1 MDFSE
6 DDTHLHLPLPEQAL
20 RWWVRSQHGLSAQE
34 QHVLDQWQVQSP
46 AHQQAYAA
54 WQADWQALD
63 QLSPVAVQHLRN
75 QLAHDL
81 AAEASRQPQATT
93 ATSAQAASPPHRSHH
108 RSTWSGLHTAW
119 QALPQWLGAASTRWA
134 QGAVATAL
142 VLGTAFGVMEVV
154 GWSPWQSPPQFAQAF
169 AAPQGQQTQVQLPD
183 GSLLRLDTS
192 TQLDVALYAQ
202 RREVRLAQGQAMFQV
217 QGDAARPFDVLAG
230 PVRITVVGTRF
241 AVRYTPGM
249 AGYDGVRVAVEEGR
263 VQVAAPGAAPV
274 LLTAGQQVVT
284 DAAGTLGPVVV
295 VPPSGIAPWRAH
307 RVSFDDTPL
316 AQALAE
322 LGRYGPTGITLQ
334 DPQLGALRLTGT
346 FDPRHLDNFVRAL
359 PRVLPVRAVACGE
372 GEGGKEATC
381 IEAAEAVGA
390 GR

>member
-6 DDTHLHLPLPEQAL
+6 DDTHLHVHPPLPEQAL

-34 QHVLDQWQVQSP
+34 QHALSQWQAQSP

-63 QLSPVAVQHLRN
+63 QLSAPAVQHLRN
-75 QLAHDL
+75 QLARDL
-81 AAEASRQPQATT
+81 AAEAVLPPQAQT
-93 ATSAQAASPPHRSHH
+93 AASLPGRGSHH
-108 RSTWSGLHTAW
+108 RSAWAGLRAGW
-119 QALPQWLGAASTRWA
+119 QAFPQWLGAASTRWA
-134 QGAVATAL
+134 QGAVAAAL
-142 VLGTAFGVMEVV
+142 VLGTVFGVMEVV

-263 VQVAAPGAAPV
+263 VRVAAPGAAPV
-274 LLTAGQQVVT
+274 LLTSGQQVVT
-284 DAAGTLGPVVV
+284 DAAGTLGPVAA
-295 VPPSGIAPWRAH
+295 VPPSGVAPWRAH

-359 PRVLPVRAVACGE
+359 PRVLPVRAVACAE
-372 GEGGKEATC
+372 GQNGQVGIC
-381 IEAAEAVGA
+381 ID
-390 GR
+390 RLNPPS

>member
-6 DDTHLHLPLPEQAL
+6 DDIHLHVHLPLPEQAL

-34 QHVLDQWQVQSP
+34 QHALSQWQAQSP

-63 QLSPVAVQHLRN
+63 QLSAPAVQHLRN
-75 QLAHDL
+75 QLARDL
-81 AAEASRQPQATT
+81 AAEAVLPPQAQT
-93 ATSAQAASPPHRSHH
+93 AASLPGRGSHH
-108 RSTWSGLHTAW
+108 RSAWAGLRAGV
-119 QALPQWLGAASTRWA
+119 QALPQWLSAASTRWA
-134 QGAVATAL
+134 QGAVAAAL
-142 VLGTAFGVMEVV
+142 VLGTVFGVMEVV

-183 GSLLRLDTS
+183 GSLLRLDTD

-263 VQVAAPGAAPV
+263 VRVAAPGAAPV
-274 LLTAGQQVVT
+274 LLTSGQQVVT
-284 DAAGTLGPVVV
+284 DAAGTLGPVAA
-295 VPPSGIAPWRAH
+295 VPPSGVAPWRAH

-359 PRVLPVRAVACGE
+359 PRVLPVRAVACAE
-372 GEGGKEATC
+372 GQNGQVGIC
-381 IEAAEAVGA
+381 ID
-390 GR
+390 RLNPPS

>member
-6 DDTHLHLPLPEQAL
+6 DDTHLHVHLPLPEQAL

-34 QHVLDQWQVQSP
+34 QHALDQWQAQSP

-81 AAEASRQPQATT
+81 AAEASRQPLATT
-93 ATSAQAASPPHRSHH
+93 AASAQAASPPHLFHH
-108 RSTWSGLHTAW
+108 RSAWSGLHTAW
-119 QALPQWLGAASTRWA
+119 QGLPQWLGAASTRWA
-134 QGAVATAL
+134 QGAVAAAL
-142 VLGTAFGVMEVV
+142 VLGTVFGVMEVV

-284 DAAGTLGPVVV
+284 DAAGTLGPVVA

-359 PRVLPVRAVACGE
+359 PRVLPVRAVACAE
-372 GEGGKEATC
+372 GQNGQAGTC
-381 IEAAEAVGA
+381 ID
-390 GR
+390 RLNPPS

>member
-1 MDFSE
+1 MTPPELSPPDLTE
-6 DDTHLHLPLPEQAL
+6 HDAHAPLSQQAL

-34 QHVLDQWQVQSP
+34 QSALQQWQAQSP

-63 QLSPVAVQHLRN
+63 QLSPAAMQHLRD

-81 AAEASRQPQATT
+81 AAEAARPRQLPLRQ
-93 ATSAQAASPPHRSHH
+93 R
-108 RSTWSGLHTAW
+108 LW
-119 QALPQWLGAASTRWA
+119 QSLRTGRQLVPYRLGAASTRWA
-134 QGAVATAL
+134 QGAVAAAL
-142 VLGTAFGVMEVV
+142 VLGTVFGVMEVV

-284 DAAGTLGPVVV
+284 DAAGTLGPVVA
-295 VPPSGIAPWRAH
+295 VPPSGVAPWRAH

-372 GEGGKEATC
+372 DEGGKEATC
-381 IEAAEAVGA
+381 IEAAEAVGV

>member
-6 DDTHLHLPLPEQAL
+6 DDTHLHVHLPLPEQAL

-34 QHVLDQWQVQSP
+34 QHALDQWQAQSP

-63 QLSPVAVQHLRN
+63 QLSAPAVQHLRN
-75 QLAHDL
+75 QLAQDL
-81 AAEASRQPQATT
+81 AAEAVHPPQ
-93 ATSAQAASPPHRSHH
+93 AQAAASLPGRGSHH
-108 RSTWSGLHTAW
+108 RSAWAGLRAGW
-119 QALPQWLGAASTRWA
+119 QAFPQWLGAASTRWA
-134 QGAVATAL
+134 QGAVAAAL
-142 VLGTAFGVMEVV
+142 VLGTVFGGMEVV

-263 VQVAAPGAAPV
+263 VQVAASGAAPV

-284 DAAGTLGPVVV
+284 DATGTLGPVVA

-359 PRVLPVRAVACGE
+359 PRVLPVRAVACAE
-372 GEGGKEATC
+372 GQNGQAGTC
-381 IEAAEAVGA
+381 ID
-390 GR
+390 RLNPPS

>member
-1 MDFSE
+1 MNGAIG
-6 DDTHLHLPLPEQAL
+6 DDDAADVARLAQA
-20 RWWVRSQHGLSAQE
+20 GGE
-34 QHVLDQWQVQSP
+34 
-46 AHQQAYAA
+46 
-54 WQADWQALD
+54 ALD
-63 QLSPVAVQHLRN
+63 QLSAPAVQHLRN
-75 QLAHDL
+75 QLAQDL
-81 AAEASRQPQATT
+81 AAEAVHPPQ
-93 ATSAQAASPPHRSHH
+93 AQAAASLPGRGSHH
-108 RSTWSGLHTAW
+108 RSAWAGLRAGW
-119 QALPQWLGAASTRWA
+119 QAFPQWLGAASTRWA
-134 QGAVATAL
+134 QGAVAAAL
-142 VLGTAFGVMEVV
+142 VLGTVFGVMEVV

-183 GSLLRLDTS
+183 GSLLRLDTD

-263 VQVAAPGAAPV
+263 VRVAAPGAAPV
-274 LLTAGQQVVT
+274 LLKAGQQVVT
-284 DAAGTLGPVVV
+284 DAAGTLGPVAA
-295 VPPSGIAPWRAH
+295 VPPSGVAPWRAH

-359 PRVLPVRAVACGE
+359 PRVLPVRAVACAE
-372 GEGGKEATC
+372 GQNGQVGIC
-381 IEAAEAVGA
+381 ID
-390 GR
+390 RLNPPS

>member
-6 DDTHLHLPLPEQAL
+6 DDAHLHLPLPEQAL
-20 RWWVRSQHGLSAQE
+20 RWWVRSQQGLSAQE
-34 QHVLDQWQVQSP
+34 QHALDQWQAQSP

-63 QLSPVAVQHLRN
+63 QLSPVAVQHLRD

-81 AAEASRQPQATT
+81 AAEAVRPPQAQT
-93 ATSAQAASPPHRSHH
+93 AASAQAASPPHLSHH
-108 RSTWSGLHTAW
+108 RRAWSGLRAGA
-119 QALPQWLGAASTRWA
+119 QAFPQWLGAASTRWA
-134 QGAVATAL
+134 QGAVAAAL
-142 VLGTAFGVMEVV
+142 VLGTVFGVMEVV

-183 GSLLRLDTS
+183 GSLLRLDTD
-192 TQLDVALYAQ
+192 TQLDVSLYAQ

-263 VQVAAPGAAPV
+263 VQVAASGAAPV

-284 DAAGTLGPVVV
+284 DATGTLGPVVA

-359 PRVLPVRAVACGE
+359 PRVLPVRAVACAE
-372 GEGGKEATC
+372 GRNGQAGTC
-381 IEAAEAVGA
+381 ID
-390 GR
+390 RLNPPS

>member
-6 DDTHLHLPLPEQAL
+6 DDTHLHVHLPLPEQAL

-34 QHVLDQWQVQSP
+34 QQALSHWQAQSP

-63 QLSPVAVQHLRN
+63 QLSAPAVQHLRN

-81 AAEASRQPQATT
+81 AAEAVRSPQAQT
-93 ATSAQAASPPHRSHH
+93 AASLPGHGSHH
-108 RSTWSGLHTAW
+108 RSAWAGLRAGW

-134 QGAVATAL
+134 QGAVAAAL
-142 VLGTAFGVMEVV
+142 VLGTVFGVMEVV

-284 DAAGTLGPVVV
+284 DAAGTLGPVVA

-359 PRVLPVRAVACGE
+359 PRVLPVRAVACAE
-372 GEGGKEATC
+372 GQNGQAGTC
-381 IEAAEAVGA
+381 ID
-390 GR
+390 RLNPPS

>member
-1 MDFSE
+1 MTPPELSPPDLTE
-6 DDTHLHLPLPEQAL
+6 HDAHAPLSQQAL
-20 RWWVRSQHGLSAQE
+20 HWWVRSQQGLTAQE
-34 QHVLDQWQVQSP
+34 QTALQQWQAQSP

-54 WQADWQALD
+54 WQTDWQALD
-63 QLSPVAVQHLRN
+63 QLSPVAVQHLRD

-81 AAEASRQPQATT
+81 AAEAARARQLPLHQRLWQSWRTGW
-93 ATSAQAASPPHRSHH
+93 QRVPHR
-108 RSTWSGLHTAW
+108 
-119 QALPQWLGAASTRWA
+119 LGAASTRWA
-134 QGAVATAL
+134 QGAVAAAL

-183 GSLLRLDTS
+183 GSLLRLDTD

-284 DAAGTLGPVVV
+284 DATGTLGPVVA

-346 FDPRHLDNFVRAL
+346 FDPRHLDNFERAL
-359 PRVLPVRAVACGE
+359 PRVLPVRVGACGE
-372 GEGGKEATC
+372 GEGSKEATC
-381 IEAAEAVGA
+381 IEAAEVVGV

>member
-6 DDTHLHLPLPEQAL
+6 DDTHLHVHLPLPEQAL

-34 QHVLDQWQVQSP
+34 QQALSHWQAQSP

-63 QLSPVAVQHLRN
+63 QLSAPAVQHLRN

-81 AAEASRQPQATT
+81 AAEAVRSPQAQT
-93 ATSAQAASPPHRSHH
+93 AASLPGHGSHH
-108 RSTWSGLHTAW
+108 RSAWAGLRAGW

-134 QGAVATAL
+134 QGAVAAAL
-142 VLGTAFGVMEVV
+142 VLGTVFGVMEVV

-284 DAAGTLGPVVV
+284 DATGTLGPVVA

-359 PRVLPVRAVACGE
+359 PRVLPVRAVACAE
-372 GEGGKEATC
+372 GQNGQAGTC
-381 IEAAEAVGA
+381 ID
-390 GR
+390 RLNPPS

>member
-6 DDTHLHLPLPEQAL
+6 DDTHLPLPEQAL

-34 QHVLDQWQVQSP
+34 QRALSQWHAQSP

-54 WQADWQALD
+54 WQVDWQALD

-75 QLAHDL
+75 QLARDL
-81 AAEASRQPQATT
+81 AAEAVRPPQAQT
-93 ATSAQAASPPHRSHH
+93 AASLPGHGSHH
-108 RSTWSGLHTAW
+108 RSAWAGLRAGA
-119 QALPQWLGAASTRWA
+119 QAFPQWLGAASTRWA
-134 QGAVATAL
+134 QGAVAAAL
-142 VLGTAFGVMEVV
+142 VLGTVFGVMEVV

-274 LLTAGQQVVT
+274 LLTSGQQVVT
-284 DAAGTLGPVVV
+284 DAAGTLGPVVA

-346 FDPRHLDNFVRAL
+346 FDTRDLGNFVRAL

-381 IEAAEAVGA
+381 IEAAEVVGA

>member
-6 DDTHLHLPLPEQAL
+6 DDTHLHVHLPLPEQAL

-34 QHVLDQWQVQSP
+34 QHALDQWQAQSP

-63 QLSPVAVQHLRN
+63 QLSVPAVQHLRN
-75 QLAHDL
+75 QLARDL
-81 AAEASRQPQATT
+81 AAEAVRPPQAQT
-93 ATSAQAASPPHRSHH
+93 AASLPGHGSHH
-108 RSTWSGLHTAW
+108 RSAWAGLRAGW

-134 QGAVATAL
+134 QGAVAAAL

-169 AAPQGQQTQVQLPD
+169 AASQGQQTQVQLPD
-183 GSLLRLDTS
+183 GSLLRLDTG

-202 RREVRLAQGQAMFQV
+202 RREVRLAQGQAMFKV

-263 VQVAAPGAAPV
+263 VQVATPGAAPV

-284 DAAGTLGPVVV
+284 DAAGTLGPVVA

-322 LGRYGPTGITLQ
+322 LGRYGPAGITLQ

-359 PRVLPVRAVACGE
+359 PRVLPVRAVACAE
-372 GEGGKEATC
+372 GQNGQVGIC
-381 IEAAEAVGA
+381 ID
-390 GR
+390 RLNPPS

>member
-6 DDTHLHLPLPEQAL
+6 DDPRMPLPQQAL

-34 QHVLDQWQVQSP
+34 QHALDHWQAQSP

-63 QLSPVAVQHLRN
+63 QLSAPAVQHLRD
-75 QLAHDL
+75 QLAQDL
-81 AAEASRQPQATT
+81 AAEAVRSPQAQT
-93 ATSAQAASPPHRSHH
+93 AASLPVHASHH
-108 RSTWSGLHTAW
+108 RSAWAGLRAGW
-119 QALPQWLGAASTRWA
+119 QALPQCLGAASTRWA
-134 QGAVATAL
+134 QGAVAAAL
-142 VLGTAFGVMEVV
+142 VLGTVFGVMEVV

-169 AAPQGQQTQVQLPD
+169 AVPQGQQTQVQLPD
-183 GSLLRLDTS
+183 GSLLRLDTD
-192 TQLDVALYAQ
+192 TQLDVSLYAQ

-284 DAAGTLGPVVV
+284 DATGTLGPVVA

-381 IEAAEAVGA
+381 IEAAELVGA

>member
-6 DDTHLHLPLPEQAL
+6 DDTHLPLPEQAL

-34 QHVLDQWQVQSP
+34 QRALSQWRAQSP

-63 QLSPVAVQHLRN
+63 QLSAPAVQHLRN
-75 QLAHDL
+75 QLARDL
-81 AAEASRQPQATT
+81 AAEAVRPPQAQT
-93 ATSAQAASPPHRSHH
+93 AASLPGHGSHH
-108 RSTWSGLHTAW
+108 RSAWAGLRAGW

-134 QGAVATAL
+134 QGAVAAAL
-142 VLGTAFGVMEVV
+142 VLGTVFGVMEVV
-154 GWSPWQSPPQFAQAF
+154 GWSPWQSPPQFTQAF

-183 GSLLRLDTS
+183 GSLLRLDTD

-263 VQVAAPGAAPV
+263 VQVVAPGAAPV
-274 LLTAGQQVVT
+274 LLTAGQQVVA
-284 DAAGTLGPVVV
+284 DAAGTLGPVAA

-322 LGRYGPTGITLQ
+322 LGRYGPTGIALQ

-346 FDPRHLDNFVRAL
+346 FDTRDLGNFVRAL

-372 GEGGKEATC
+372 GQGDKEATC
-381 IEAAEAVGA
+381 IEAAELVGA

>member
-6 DDTHLHLPLPEQAL
+6 DDTHLHVHLPLPEQAL
-20 RWWVRSQHGLSAQE
+20 RWWVRSQHGLSVQE
-34 QHVLDQWQVQSP
+34 QHALSQWQAQSP

-63 QLSPVAVQHLRN
+63 QLSAPAVQHLRN
-75 QLAHDL
+75 QLARDL
-81 AAEASRQPQATT
+81 AAEAVRPPQAQT
-93 ATSAQAASPPHRSHH
+93 AASLPGHGSHH
-108 RSTWSGLHTAW
+108 RSAWAGLRAGW

-134 QGAVATAL
+134 QGAVAAAL
-142 VLGTAFGVMEVV
+142 VLGTVFGVMEVV

-249 AGYDGVRVAVEEGR
+249 AGYEGVRVAVEEGR
-263 VQVAAPGAAPV
+263 VQVAANGAAPV

-284 DAAGTLGPVVV
+284 DAAGTLGPVAA

-322 LGRYGPTGITLQ
+322 LGRYGPTGIALQ

-346 FDPRHLDNFVRAL
+346 FDTRDLGNFVRAL

-372 GEGGKEATC
+372 GQGDKEATC
-381 IEAAEAVGA
+381 IEAAELVGA

>member
-6 DDTHLHLPLPEQAL
+6 DDTHLHVHLPLPEQAL

-34 QHVLDQWQVQSP
+34 QHALDQWQAQSP

-63 QLSPVAVQHLRN
+63 QLSAPAVQHLRN
-75 QLAHDL
+75 QLAQDL
-81 AAEASRQPQATT
+81 AAEAVHPPQ
-93 ATSAQAASPPHRSHH
+93 AQAAASLPGRGSHH
-108 RSTWSGLHTAW
+108 RSAWAGLRAGW
-119 QALPQWLGAASTRWA
+119 QAFPQWLGAASTRWA
-134 QGAVATAL
+134 QGAVAAAL
-142 VLGTAFGVMEVV
+142 VLGTVFGVMEVV

-284 DAAGTLGPVVV
+284 DAAGTLGPVVA

-359 PRVLPVRAVACGE
+359 PRVLPVRAVACAE
-372 GEGGKEATC
+372 GQNGQAGTC
-381 IEAAEAVGA
+381 ID
-390 GR
+390 RLNPPS

>member
-6 DDTHLHLPLPEQAL
+6 DDTHLPLPEQAL

-34 QHVLDQWQVQSP
+34 QHALDHWQAQSP

-75 QLAHDL
+75 QLAQDL
-81 AAEASRQPQATT
+81 AAEAVLPPQAQT
-93 ATSAQAASPPHRSHH
+93 AASLPGRGSHH
-108 RSTWSGLHTAW
+108 RSAWAGLRAGV
-119 QALPQWLGAASTRWA
+119 QAFPQWLGAASTRWA
-134 QGAVATAL
+134 QGAVAAAL
-142 VLGTAFGVMEVV
+142 VLGTVFGVMEVV

-183 GSLLRLDTS
+183 GSLLRLDTD
-192 TQLDVALYAQ
+192 TQLDVALYAT
-202 RREVRLAQGQAMFQV
+202 RREVRLAQGQALFHV

-249 AGYDGVRVAVEEGR
+249 AGYEGVRVAVEEGR

-284 DAAGTLGPVVV
+284 DATGTLGPVVA

-359 PRVLPVRAVACGE
+359 PRVLPVHAVACGE

-381 IEAAEAVGA
+381 IEAAEVGGA

>member
-6 DDTHLHLPLPEQAL
+6 DDTHLPLPEQAL

-34 QHVLDQWQVQSP
+34 QHALDHWQAQSP

-63 QLSPVAVQHLRN
+63 QLSPLAVQHLRD

-81 AAEASRQPQATT
+81 AAEASRQFSPPRHQVHQRLLGGLRTG
-93 ATSAQAASPPHRSHH
+93 AQAF
-108 RSTWSGLHTAW
+108 
-119 QALPQWLGAASTRWA
+119 PQWLGAASTRWA
-134 QGAVATAL
+134 QGAVAAAL
-142 VLGTAFGVMEVV
+142 VLGTVFGVMEVV

-263 VQVAAPGAAPV
+263 VQVAGPGAAPV

-284 DAAGTLGPVVV
+284 DAAGTLGPVVA

-381 IEAAEAVGA
+381 IEAAEVAGVG
-390 GR
+390 R

>member
-6 DDTHLHLPLPEQAL
+6 DDTHLHVHLPLPEQAL

-34 QHVLDQWQVQSP
+34 QHALDQWQAQSP

-81 AAEASRQPQATT
+81 AAEASRQPLATT
-93 ATSAQAASPPHRSHH
+93 AASAQAASPPHLFHH
-108 RSTWSGLHTAW
+108 RSAWSGLHTAW
-119 QALPQWLGAASTRWA
+119 QGLPQWLGAASTRWA
-134 QGAVATAL
+134 QGAVAAAL
-142 VLGTAFGVMEVV
+142 VLGTVFGVMEVV

-263 VQVAAPGAAPV
+263 VRVAAPGAAPV
-274 LLTAGQQVVT
+274 LLKAGQQVVT
-284 DAAGTLGPVVV
+284 DAAGTLGPVVA

-359 PRVLPVRAVACGE
+359 PRVLPVRAVACAE
-372 GEGGKEATC
+372 GQNGQAGTC
-381 IEAAEAVGA
+381 ID
-390 GR
+390 RLNPPS

>member
-1 MDFSE
+1 
-6 DDTHLHLPLPEQAL
+6 
-20 RWWVRSQHGLSAQE
+20 
-34 QHVLDQWQVQSP
+34 
-46 AHQQAYAA
+46 
-54 WQADWQALD
+54 
-63 QLSPVAVQHLRN
+63 
-75 QLAHDL
+75 
-81 AAEASRQPQATT
+81 
-93 ATSAQAASPPHRSHH
+93 
-108 RSTWSGLHTAW
+108 
-119 QALPQWLGAASTRWA
+119 LGAASTRWA
-134 QGAVATAL
+134 QGAVAAAL
-142 VLGTAFGVMEVV
+142 VLGTVFGVMEVM

-169 AAPQGQQTQVQLPD
+169 AAPPGQQTQVQLPD

-284 DAAGTLGPVVV
+284 DATGTLGPVVA

-372 GEGGKEATC
+372 DEGGKEATC
-381 IEAAEAVGA
+381 IEAAEVVGA

>member
-6 DDTHLHLPLPEQAL
+6 DDIHLHVHLPLPEQAL

-34 QHVLDQWQVQSP
+34 QHALSQWQAQSP

-63 QLSPVAVQHLRN
+63 QLSAPAVQHLRN
-75 QLAHDL
+75 QLAQDL
-81 AAEASRQPQATT
+81 AAEAVHPPQ
-93 ATSAQAASPPHRSHH
+93 AQAAASLPGRGSHH
-108 RSTWSGLHTAW
+108 RSAWAGLRAGW
-119 QALPQWLGAASTRWA
+119 QAFPQWLGAASTRWA
-134 QGAVATAL
+134 QGAVAAAL
-142 VLGTAFGVMEVV
+142 VLGTVFGVMEVV

-284 DAAGTLGPVVV
+284 DAAGTLGPVVA

-359 PRVLPVRAVACGE
+359 PRVLPVRAVACAE
-372 GEGGKEATC
+372 GQNGQAGTC
-381 IEAAEAVGA
+381 ID
-390 GR
+390 RLNPPS

>member
-6 DDTHLHLPLPEQAL
+6 DDTHLHVHLPLPEQAL

-34 QHVLDQWQVQSP
+34 QHALSQWQAQSP

-81 AAEASRQPQATT
+81 AAEASRQPLATT
-93 ATSAQAASPPHRSHH
+93 AASAQAASPPHLFHH
-108 RSTWSGLHTAW
+108 RSAWSGLHTAW
-119 QALPQWLGAASTRWA
+119 QGLPQWLGAASTRWA
-134 QGAVATAL
+134 QGAVAAAL
-142 VLGTAFGVMEVV
+142 VLGTVFGVMEVV

-274 LLTAGQQVVT
+274 LLKAGQQVVT
-284 DAAGTLGPVVV
+284 DAAGTLGPVVA

-359 PRVLPVRAVACGE
+359 PRVLPVRAVACAE
-372 GEGGKEATC
+372 GQNGQAGTC
-381 IEAAEAVGA
+381 ID
-390 GR
+390 RLNPPS

>member
-1 MDFSE
+1 MTPPELSPPDLTE
-6 DDTHLHLPLPEQAL
+6 HDAHAPLSQQAL
-20 RWWVRSQHGLSAQE
+20 HWWVRSQQGLNAQE
-34 QHVLDQWQVQSP
+34 QTALQQWQAQSP

-63 QLSPVAVQHLRN
+63 QLSPLAVQHLRD

-81 AAEASRQPQATT
+81 AAEAARARQLPLHQRLWQSWRTGW
-93 ATSAQAASPPHRSHH
+93 QLVPHR
-108 RSTWSGLHTAW
+108 
-119 QALPQWLGAASTRWA
+119 LGAASTRWA
-134 QGAVATAL
+134 QGAVAAAL

-284 DAAGTLGPVVV
+284 DAAGTLGPVVA

-359 PRVLPVRAVACGE
+359 PRVLPVRVGACGE

-381 IEAAEAVGA
+381 IEAAEVAGVG
-390 GR
+390 R

>member
-6 DDTHLHLPLPEQAL
+6 DDTHLHVHLPLPEQAL

-34 QHVLDQWQVQSP
+34 QHALDQWLAQSP

-63 QLSPVAVQHLRN
+63 QLSAPAVQHLRN
-75 QLAHDL
+75 QLARDL
-81 AAEASRQPQATT
+81 AAEAVLPPQAQT
-93 ATSAQAASPPHRSHH
+93 AASLPGRGSHH
-108 RSTWSGLHTAW
+108 RSAWAGLRAGW

-134 QGAVATAL
+134 QGAVAAAL
-142 VLGTAFGVMEVV
+142 VLGTVFGVMEVV

-284 DAAGTLGPVVV
+284 DAAGTLGPVVA

-359 PRVLPVRAVACGE
+359 PRVLPVRALACGE
-372 GEGGKEATC
+372 AKEATC
-381 IEAAEAVGA
+381 IEAAEVVGVV
-390 GR
+390 R

>member
-6 DDTHLHLPLPEQAL
+6 DDAHLHLPLPEQAL
-20 RWWVRSQHGLSAQE
+20 RWWVRSQQGLSAQE
-34 QHVLDQWQVQSP
+34 QHALDQWQAQSP

-63 QLSPVAVQHLRN
+63 QLSPVAVQHLRD

-81 AAEASRQPQATT
+81 AAEAVRPPQAQT
-93 ATSAQAASPPHRSHH
+93 AASAQAASPPHLSHH
-108 RSTWSGLHTAW
+108 RRAWSGLRAGA
-119 QALPQWLGAASTRWA
+119 QAFPQWLGAASTRWA
-134 QGAVATAL
+134 QGAVAAAL
-142 VLGTAFGVMEVV
+142 VLGTVFGVMEVV

-183 GSLLRLDTS
+183 GSLLRLDTD

-263 VQVAAPGAAPV
+263 VQMAASGAAPV

-284 DAAGTLGPVVV
+284 DATGTLGPVVA
-295 VPPSGIAPWRAH
+295 VP
-307 RVSFDDTPL
+307 
-316 AQALAE
+316 
-322 LGRYGPTGITLQ
+322 
-334 DPQLGALRLTGT
+334 
-346 FDPRHLDNFVRAL
+346 
-359 PRVLPVRAVACGE
+359 
-372 GEGGKEATC
+372 
-381 IEAAEAVGA
+381 A
-390 GR
+390 GSAW

>member
-1 MDFSE
+1 
-6 DDTHLHLPLPEQAL
+6 
-20 RWWVRSQHGLSAQE
+20 VRSQHGLSAQE
-34 QHVLDQWQVQSP
+34 QHALDQWQAQSP

-93 ATSAQAASPPHRSHH
+93 AASAQAASPPHVCHH
-108 RSTWSGLHTAW
+108 RSAWSGLHTAW

-134 QGAVATAL
+134 QGAVAAAL

-192 TQLDVALYAQ
+192 TQLNVALYAQ

-274 LLTAGQQVVT
+274 LLKAGQQVVT
-284 DAAGTLGPVVV
+284 DAAGTLGPVVA

-316 AQALAE
+316 SQALAE

-359 PRVLPVRAVACGE
+359 PRVLPVRVVACGE
-372 GEGGKEATC
+372 DRGGKEATC
-381 IEAAEAVGA
+381 IDAAEVAGVG
-390 GR
+390 R